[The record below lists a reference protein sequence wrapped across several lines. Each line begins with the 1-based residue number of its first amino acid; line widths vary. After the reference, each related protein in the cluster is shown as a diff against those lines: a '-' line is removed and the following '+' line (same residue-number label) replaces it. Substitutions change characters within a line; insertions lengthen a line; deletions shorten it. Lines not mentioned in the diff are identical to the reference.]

1 VGQLKDCWVLSARK
15 EEPSKS
21 TEFRMMRNLRLVAL
35 VALVFVPLASS
46 FSISTSSYRLAAQ
59 SSRVPSL
66 STKPPSAAIARRG
79 EALTELK
86 MGMDVAPSVVAAF
99 PTAPEQNEVLAI
111 VNEAMAELNRNK
123 KSLDGVGKAATCT
136 YILAA
141 GRPRQGVISVRFSCK
156 FQKQSSDMT
165 PGFVPGFGRSSL
177 CRSCKGSALDSASP
191 GGGGSRGAQ
200 IAQVSVEASGKNVQ
214 TLTVDIDGGWGRKL
228 LIKGNFGGA
237 NKW

>member
-1 VGQLKDCWVLSARK
+1 
-15 EEPSKS
+15 
-21 TEFRMMRNLRLVAL
+21 MMRNLRLVAL

-165 PGFVPGFGRSSL
+165 PGFVPGFG
-177 CRSCKGSALDSASP
+177 
-191 GGGGSRGAQ
+191 GGGSRGAQ